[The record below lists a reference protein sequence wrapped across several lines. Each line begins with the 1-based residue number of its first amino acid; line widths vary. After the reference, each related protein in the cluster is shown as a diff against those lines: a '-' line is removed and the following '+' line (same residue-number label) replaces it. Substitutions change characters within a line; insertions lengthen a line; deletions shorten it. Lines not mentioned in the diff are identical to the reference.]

1 MSGSTKK
8 MVGACQKDRKVDV
21 NVRIPNS
28 KYRRSNGRN
37 RKTIWQA
44 AQ

>member
-1 MSGSTKK
+1 

-21 NVRIPNS
+21 NVRIPKS
-28 KYRRSNGRN
+28 KCRRRNGRN
-37 RKTIWQA
+37 RKMTIWQT